1 MNPLNIN
8 IFYQI
13 FPSSFSTAQSSSM
26 RVHMYIFSIWCTFA
40 YMYIHEGKTNKKL
53 NTRPNFKVKI
63 TYTIRP
69 LVLYYWNTTRIGHCD
84 RIKFYSDTKKTESCG
99 QRMRFTE
106 SASVLSQYRVYAI
119 IIYTLCSIHGSLE
132 HRTWMVLYLI
142 SAKGIDIFSI
152 TFAMKENPGFFYIFY
167 ITIFIPFGLRYDF
180 RQNILHNCV
189 GRETWY
195 LLKVLLIFIM

>member
-1 MNPLNIN
+1 M
-8 IFYQI
+8 
-13 FPSSFSTAQSSSM
+13 
-26 RVHMYIFSIWCTFA
+26 
-40 YMYIHEGKTNKKL
+40 
-53 NTRPNFKVKI
+53 KI

-99 QRMRFTE
+99 KRMRRTE
-106 SASVLSQYRVYAI
+106 SASVLSEYRVYAI

-152 TFAMKENPGFFYIFY
+152 TLRWKKIRAFLYFLYYNIHSIWPSVWFSSKYFAQ
-167 ITIFIPFGLRYDF
+167 L
-180 RQNILHNCV
+180 CV
-189 GRETWY
+189 GGGPWY